1 MRRKDYYDLLGVPK
15 TAEDTEIKKAYKKL
29 ALRFH
34 PDKNSVKGTFFLIPG
49 SKEVF
54 NKVSNAYTVLTDK
67 NKRAHYD
74 RYGPEEDRAPQ
85 HRAHAHH
92 HTQHGFNQEDEFE

>member
-1 MRRKDYYDLLGVPK
+1 MAADKKAEEMKEEINAYLKKKDYYDILGVSK
-15 TAEDTEIKKAYKKL
+15 NAEEPEIKKAYKKL

-34 PDKNSVKGTFFLIPG
+34 PDKNGTIGTNFFIPG

-67 NKRAHYD
+67 DKRASYD
-74 RYGPEEDRAPQ
+74 RYGP
-85 HRAHAHH
+85 
-92 HTQHGFNQEDEFE
+92 